1 MVTESIRRE
10 ILKGFRTS
18 ETLGDFIII
27 EIKITIPHSGGFSA
41 TKTIGLLD
49 GIHPAA
55 SAGLAVA
62 GNYASALSGEITVEE

>member
-1 MVTESIRRE
+1 MV
-10 ILKGFRTS
+10 ILS
-18 ETLGDFIII
+18 
-27 EIKITIPHSGGFSA
+27 EIKLPYRILAAFSA